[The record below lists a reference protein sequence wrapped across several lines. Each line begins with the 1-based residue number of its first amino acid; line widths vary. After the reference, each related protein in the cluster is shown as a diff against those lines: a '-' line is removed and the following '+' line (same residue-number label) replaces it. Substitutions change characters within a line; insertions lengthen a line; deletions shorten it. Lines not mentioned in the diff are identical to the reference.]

1 MTALQRRGIMVM
13 VGVIGL
19 IQTACG
25 HYKSDFA
32 CKGYPDSSVC
42 LSTREA
48 YERRHEQLTN
58 MKKNDAG
65 EESAAGNGGSF
76 ANRVSA
82 VAGQAEQHLGQPNI
96 TAPEVMQVWIAPWR
110 DKNNFLHE
118 ASIVYAIV
126 QQSDWTYGRAP
137 KGMDRNGSAGKVFVP
152 RMVPGLVEPPYGQR
166 NNAPRPVLA
175 PAPMPTPAP
184 VVTAPPPSSLPASAQ
199 PVGTSQDPSAILR
212 QLQQQLPSMSGPIPA
227 PYGGPVPTDPETEQE
242 RLQERMEIQREKM
255 GQ

>member
-137 KGMDRNGSAGKVFVP
+137 KGMDRNGKVFVP

-199 PVGTSQDPSAILR
+199 TVGTSQDPSAILR